1 MPEGAS
7 QSHPRA
13 QELPACTHVVREGL
27 LEEVMGNL
35 VLRDECREQ
44 TGRVGATFQEG
55 GP

>member
-1 MPEGAS
+1 MAAPCEQQQVERLGVG
-7 QSHPRA
+7 RA
-13 QELPACTHVVREGL
+13 VREGL

>member
-1 MPEGAS
+1 MPDGAS

-13 QELPACTHVVREGL
+13 QELPACTQVVREGL

-35 VLRDECREQ
+35 ILREECREQ
-44 TGRVGATFQEG
+44 IGRVGATFQEG